1 MISNVAYDT
10 QAHELALLLEIFHDE
25 AARLTQ
31 EQWQMDFFSEEDAF
45 AAFIKD
51 DPLVDMA
58 CMEAAGD
65 EGVALIE
72 RFREKYADAFLMVI
86 ADASVSPV
94 KYIKPSIMPGSL
106 LLRPAGAVHIRAVV
120 GEFIRAYLQKTG
132 RGLEE
137 NVFVVESREGR
148 VRVPY
153 GQISYFE
160 AREKKIFVRAG
171 RREFGFYD
179 TMDHLCEVL
188 PDEFIRCH
196 RSFIINRNKIEKV
209 VLSQSTVFMEEG
221 LMVPI
226 SRSYRTR
233 MRQA

>member
-1 MISNVAYDT
+1 M
-10 QAHELALLLEIFHDE
+10 
-25 AARLTQ
+25 
-31 EQWQMDFFSEEDAF
+31 
-45 AAFIKD
+45 
-51 DPLVDMA
+51 
-58 CMEAAGD
+58 
-65 EGVALIE
+65 
-72 RFREKYADAFLMVI
+72 
-86 ADASVSPV
+86 
-94 KYIKPSIMPGSL
+94 
-106 LLRPAGAVHIRAVV
+106 
-120 GEFIRAYLQKTG
+120 
-132 RGLEE
+132 
-137 NVFVVESREGR
+137 VESREGR

-188 PDEFIRCH
+188 PEEFIRCH

-209 VLSQSTVFMEEG
+209 VLSQSTVVMEEG